1 MLMHLDLAGVAAA
14 SGSACTTGSVE
25 PSHVLESMG
34 VDYDL
39 AIAAVR
45 FSFGALS
52 TAEQIPVV
60 AETYA
65 KVVGRVRGLREALE
79 RK

>member
-14 SGSACTTGSVE
+14 SGSACTSGSVE
-25 PSHVLESMG
+25 PSHVLEAMG
-34 VDYDL
+34 IERDL

-45 FSFGALS
+45 VSFGALS
-52 TAEQIPVV
+52 TAAQIPSV

-65 KVVGRVRGLREALE
+65 KVVGKVRGLRAALGN
-79 RK
+79 R